1 MIKTT
6 HPFYGNQCLA
16 SIAGCSQSAAA
27 LIIEESCETDDEKR
41 FYELVKELAEVSE
54 RLNLKDR
61 R

>member
-1 MIKTT
+1 MIEVK
-6 HPFYGNQCLA
+6 HPSYGNQCLA
-16 SIAGCSQSAAA
+16 GIAGYSKSIAA
-27 LIIEESCETDDEKR
+27 LIIKESCKTDDEKR